1 MSLFTVT
8 RETPMIRNL
17 RKKTLLAA
25 AMLVAAASLAGA
37 CNYHGESLGVFDG
50 NFRALYPKSSVVYFA
65 IMDAVDQ
72 GLLERSAFEP
82 AASGGYWNAVARLDE
97 IARRLQA
104 ASTPGGPAMSLV
116 FIESD
121 LWARYESGPQGYAVT
136 VHTPGPRAGDVMVVT
151 SEAGVA
157 AMLDGRMPVTVAL
170 ERGLIALDGEDAA
183 RDAVER
189 LLVAAFEARQP
200 ASAGARNA
208 PVRLFGPPR

>member
-1 MSLFTVT
+1 
-8 RETPMIRNL
+8 MILNL
-17 RKKTLLAA
+17 RRKTLLAA
-25 AMLVAAASLAGA
+25 AMLVAGASLAGASLAGA

-65 IMDAVDQ
+65 IMDAVEQ

-82 AASGGYWNAVARLDE
+82 AALGGYWNAVARLDE
-97 IARRLQA
+97 IARRLPA
-104 ASTPGGPAMSLV
+104 ASTPDAPAMSLV

-157 AMLDGRMPVTVAL
+157 AMFDGRMPVTVAL

-189 LLVAAFEARQP
+189 LLVVAFETRPP
-200 ASAGARNA
+200 ASASARNA